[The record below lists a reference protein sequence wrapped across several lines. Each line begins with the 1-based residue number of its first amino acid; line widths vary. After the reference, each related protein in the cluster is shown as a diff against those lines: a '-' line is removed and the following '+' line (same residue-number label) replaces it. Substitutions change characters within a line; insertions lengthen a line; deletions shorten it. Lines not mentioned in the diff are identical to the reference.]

1 MERKISPQSW
11 MIVACGF
18 LVLLVTNGMTL
29 TGITM
34 FDNALLSE
42 FGWQRGALKLRDLI
56 TFAGAGFIAPLFG
69 WLADKGHI
77 RKCLLAGCLF
87 LAAGFL
93 VYSRISTIGGV
104 YLAHALFG
112 LSLASAGIVSVV
124 FLVSSNVPASKRG
137 LALGIALV
145 GSSLGNSIFPQFNLA
160 LLNAF
165 DWRTA
170 LVYLSAIPVL
180 LMVMIAL
187 FLKVPHS
194 TSNSNGATP
203 ENPGL
208 DQNLAGKGSNAVDR
222 HPSTSVFR
230 SPAFW
235 SIGIVAMLTFFSIL
249 GVTSHVFLRLTGAG
263 YSPQFAG
270 TALGMLFMMGLVGKL
285 FSGAFADKFGVRL
298 LMTLSLL
305 LMSAGA
311 FGLSQSVSLGV
322 RAWILLFG
330 LGWGALYTLIQMSII
345 STFGTKGSGRILGA
359 VALLE
364 ALGGGLGPWIVGLLY
379 DKTGSYQLGFGVVCA
394 ALLVALFAS
403 VSLKKSTLAQQQAA
417 FGTN

>member
-11 MIVACGF
+11 LIVACGF

-42 FGWQRGALKLRDLI
+42 FGWQRGELKLRDLI

-77 RKCLLAGCLF
+77 RNCLLAGCVF

-160 LLNAF
+160 LLKAF

-170 LVYLSAIPVL
+170 FAYLSAIPVM
-180 LMVMIAL
+180 LMVMIGL
-187 FLKVPHS
+187 FLKVPFS
-194 TSNSNGATP
+194 SVKLNGATP
-203 ENPGL
+203 ENSRL
-208 DQNLAGKGSNAVDR
+208 DQNLVGRGNDAVDD

-230 SPAFW
+230 SWAFW
-235 SIGIVAMLTFFSIL
+235 SIGIIATLTFFSIL

-270 TALGMLFMMGLVGKL
+270 TAIGMLFMMGLVGKL

-298 LMTLSLL
+298 LMTVSLA

-311 FGLSQSVSLGV
+311 FGLSQSISAGV
-322 RAWILLFG
+322 QVWILLFG
-330 LGWGALYTLIQMSII
+330 LGWGALYTLIQMSVV
-345 STFGTKGSGRILGA
+345 STFGRIGTGRILGA
-359 VALLE
+359 IALLE
-364 ALGGGLGPWIVGLLY
+364 AVGGGLGPWLVGLLY
-379 DKTGSYQLGFGVVCA
+379 DKTGSYQLGFGVVCG
-394 ALLVALFAS
+394 ALVLALATSLTRGVKAFS
-403 VSLKKSTLAQQQAA
+403 VLKSFSEQE
-417 FGTN
+417 